1 MDLHEALELT
11 AVAQRADA
19 GLKGLE
25 ARSWRNR
32 LEAGLDQLRSA
43 FELLLDEDPP
53 AAVRMAVGVAG
64 FWTLTSR
71 IPEGRDWLD
80 RACAAVDPDD
90 PTLPRALYENAL
102 LAFWRGDDDTTRSL
116 LDRSLDTAR
125 RLGDQT
131 GEAVALCGMA
141 RVALRDEDLDRARR
155 LCEDALNRVEGTD
168 GRLGGCHA
176 RHGMGWWG

>member
-25 ARSWRNR
+25 ARAWRDR
-32 LEAGLDQLRSA
+32 LEAGVDHLRSA
-43 FELLLDEDPP
+43 FELLLDEDPA

-90 PTLPRALYENAL
+90 PTLTRAL
-102 LAFWRGDDDTTRSL
+102 
-116 LDRSLDTAR
+116 
-125 RLGDQT
+125 
-131 GEAVALCGMA
+131 
-141 RVALRDEDLDRARR
+141 
-155 LCEDALNRVEGTD
+155 
-168 GRLGGCHA
+168 
-176 RHGMGWWG
+176 